1 MNKDSE
7 KFLNELQ
14 ANYNNILEIMKIEDD
29 GKKIKAFEKELNKT
43 NNLIRALTSY
53 INYFKLKNLKSK
65 E

>member
-53 INYFKLKNLKSK
+53 INYYKLKNLKSK